1 MLVLIYRMW
10 NMCRRRYIGDKVY
23 VVLIYMLIVL
33 GIILV
38 IGGKE
43 IFYIVKNLYVIFEGY

>member
-1 MLVLIYRMW
+1 
-10 NMCRRRYIGDKVY
+10 MCRRRYIGDKVY